1 MDAARKRLAPALPTP
16 SARRRRAIA
25 AAVVK
30 WFSAAQRP
38 LPWREN
44 YDPYR
49 VWISEVML
57 QQTQVATVLP
67 YYRRWM
73 ERFPHL
79 PDLAAAPLEAV
90 LKAWEGL
97 GYYSRARNLHR
108 CAGEVAARHGGR
120 FPADAAALQALP
132 GIGSYTAGAIASIGF
147 NRPVPAVDANV
158 ARVLSRVFALR
169 LPLNRGRAHL
179 DALAAEL
186 LRSAEPRPLNEGL
199 MELGAL
205 VCRPRAPLCP
215 RCPLRRMCEGH
226 RLRTPEAYPEKPPK
240 KPRRTVS
247 GIMVM
252 AERGGRLLLRRRPPS
267 GLWGG
272 RWEFPWLERRPR
284 ENVERVLARLLTDL
298 AVAPESANGGTEKI
312 GVLRHGLTH
321 LELALTCFRV
331 EVVGPKRAGEVTGEF
346 RWVWR
351 KALDALPMGRF
362 NRKAITLWDDTG
374 SNSPERPRR
383 GSGDAGA
390 RRARVGK
397 RRQMV

>member
-1 MDAARKRLAPALPTP
+1 MINLPSTKNKVFTGKLLAWY
-16 SARRRRAIA
+16 RAH
-25 AAVVK
+25 
-30 WFSAAQRP
+30 QRD
-38 LPWREN
+38 LPWRRKPTL
-44 YDPYR
+44 YKT
-49 VWISEVML
+49 VVSEFML
-57 QQTQVATVLP
+57 QQTKVDTVIP
-67 YYRRWM
+67 YYH
-73 ERFPHL
+73 RFLEKFPT
-79 PDLAAAPLEAV
+79 PIDLARASQPDV

-108 CAGEVAARHGGR
+108 CAREVEARHGGR
-120 FPADAAALQALP
+120 FPTDLAALRALP
-132 GIGSYTAGAIASIGF
+132 GIGSYTAGAIASISF
-147 NRPVPAVDANV
+147 NRPVPAVDGNV
-158 ARVLSRVFALR
+158 ARVLSRVFALD

-179 DALAAEL
+179 DALAEGL

-226 RLRTPEAYPEKPPK
+226 RLGAPEAFPGKPPK
-240 KPRRTVS
+240 KPRPTVS
-247 GIMVM
+247 GVMVM
-252 AERGGRLLLRRRPPS
+252 VERGRRLLLRRRPLS

-272 RWEFPWLERRPR
+272 LWEFPWLERRPR
-284 ENVERVLARLLTDL
+284 EKMQSVLARLLSDL
-298 AVAPESANGGTEKI
+298 AVTPESAGAGAKKI

-331 EVVGPKRAGEVTGEF
+331 EVDGPKRVGGMTGEF

-351 KALDALPMGRF
+351 RDLDALPMGRF
-362 NRKAITLWDDTG
+362 NRKAITLWDDAG
-374 SNSPERPRR
+374 SNSRERPRR

>member
-1 MDAARKRLAPALPTP
+1 MDAAAKPLAPALPIP
-16 SARRRRAIA
+16 SSGRRRAIA
-25 AAVVK
+25 TAVVK
-30 WFSAAQRP
+30 WFAAAQRP

-44 YDPYR
+44 YDPYH

-57 QQTQVATVLP
+57 QQTQVVTVLP
-67 YYRRWM
+67 YYHRWM

-79 PDLAAAPLEAV
+79 SALAAAPLEAV

-108 CAGEVAARHGGR
+108 CAREVEVRHGGR
-120 FPADAAALQALP
+120 FPSDAAALRALP

-147 NRPVPAVDANV
+147 NRPVPAVDVNV

-179 DALAAEL
+179 DALAEGL

-226 RLRTPEAYPEKPPK
+226 RLGTPEAYPAKTPK
-240 KPRRTVS
+240 KPRPTVS
-247 GIMVM
+247 GVMVM
-252 AERGGRLLLRRRPPS
+252 VERGRRLLLRRRPLS

-272 RWEFPWLERRPR
+272 MWEFPWLERRPR
-284 ENVERVLARLLTDL
+284 ENVQRALARLLSDL
-298 AVAPESANGGTEKI
+298 AVTPESAGAGAKKV

-331 EVVGPKRAGEVTGEF
+331 EVDGPKRVGGMTGEF
-346 RWVWR
+346 RWVS
-351 KALDALPMGRF
+351 KKELDDLPMGRF
-362 NRKAITLWDDTG
+362 NRKAITLWDDAG
-374 SNSPERPRR
+374 SNSRGRPRR